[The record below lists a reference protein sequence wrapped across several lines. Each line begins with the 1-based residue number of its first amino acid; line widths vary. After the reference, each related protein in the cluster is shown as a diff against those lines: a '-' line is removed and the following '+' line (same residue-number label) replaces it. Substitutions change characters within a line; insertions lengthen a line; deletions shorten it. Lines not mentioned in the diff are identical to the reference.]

1 MRLRPLIWA
10 GILAAVTFSLGRA
23 LVTHDG
29 VERRIWRRLAYG
41 QLEYLVGIALVVL
54 LAGAAFRAGRRAVSG

>member
-1 MRLRPLIWA
+1 MKLRPLIWA

-29 VERRIWRRLAYG
+29 VG
-41 QLEYLVGIALVVL
+41 PLEYLVGIALVVL
-54 LAGAAFRAGRRAVSG
+54 LAGAAFRAGRRGVPG

>member
-29 VERRIWRRLAYG
+29 VG
-41 QLEYLVGIALVVL
+41 PLEYLVGIALVVL